1 MNNIL
6 NKKFIEIASKS
17 GYNSDFIESFMI
29 KKELAPKGFTF
40 RRPALDQLLKKTNK
54 KISDFIKDTY
64 LPKEQKNKFAQISK
78 ILNPKKNAPKY
89 YTENDLAFDLSHWFN
104 SFPNG
109 DVLVSPEYFIGNT
122 AEIPVIGSLYGNG
135 QVGLHKGKEIIKI
148 NIHPKYANCHAVVSQ
163 IGSSRGYMRLYIPS
177 KVVGRSADNRFGFA
191 QDKKS
196 KIVWCGYIDPQSN
209 GRYNILDKS
218 YSTGKTYGTLVEN
231 INLSWS
237 AELKAEYYPT
247 FYNN

>member
-17 GYNSDFIESFMI
+17 GYKTDFVERFMI
-29 KKELAPKGFTF
+29 KKELSPKGFTF
-40 RRPALDQLLKKTNK
+40 RRPALDQLLKKNNK

-104 SFPNG
+104 SFLNG
-109 DVLVSPEYFIGNT
+109 DVLVSPEYFIGHT
-122 AEIPVIGSLYGNG
+122 IEIPVVGSLYGNG
-135 QVGLHKGKEIIKI
+135 QVGLHKGKEITKV
-148 NIHPKYANCHAVVSQ
+148 NIHPKYANCHAIESKQ
-163 IGSSRGYMRLYIPS
+163 GSSMGLMRLFIPN
-177 KVVGRSADNRFGFA
+177 KNVDRNANHRFSIS
-191 QDKKS
+191 QDRKS
-196 KIVWCGYIDPQSN
+196 KIIWLGYIEPQSN
-209 GRYNILDKS
+209 GKYNILDRS
-218 YSTGKTYGTLVEN
+218 YSTGKIIGNLIEN
-231 INLSWS
+231 ISLSWS
-237 AELKAEYYPT
+237 SEIKALYYPN

>member
-17 GYNSDFIESFMI
+17 GYKTDFVERFMI
-29 KKELAPKGFTF
+29 KKELAPKTFTF
-40 RRPALDQLLKKTNK
+40 RRPALEVLLKKNNK

-104 SFPNG
+104 SFANG
-109 DVLVSPEYFIGNT
+109 DILVSPEYFVGNNVQ
-122 AEIPVIGSLYGNG
+122 ISVIGSLYGNG
-135 QVGLHKGKEIIKI
+135 QVGLHKAKEINKV
-148 NIHPKYANCHAVVSQ
+148 NIHPKYGNCQAVVSQ
-163 IGSSRGYMRLYIPS
+163 IGSSRGFMRLFLPS
-177 KVVGRSADNRFGFA
+177 KNVDRLADNIFGFA

-196 KIVWCGYIDPQSN
+196 KIIWFGYIEPQSN
-209 GRYNILDKS
+209 GKYNILDKS
-218 YSTGKTYGTLVEN
+218 YSTGKTYGILAEN

>member
-17 GYNSDFIESFMI
+17 GYKTDFVERFMI
-29 KKELAPKGFTF
+29 KKELAPKTFTF
-40 RRPALDQLLKKTNK
+40 RRPALEVLLKKNNK

-104 SFPNG
+104 SFANG
-109 DVLVSPEYFIGNT
+109 DILVSPEYFVGNNVQ
-122 AEIPVIGSLYGNG
+122 ISVIGSLYGNG
-135 QVGLHKGKEIIKI
+135 QVGLHKAKEINKV
-148 NIHPKYANCHAVVSQ
+148 NIHPIYGNCQAVVSQ
-163 IGSSRGYMRLYIPS
+163 IGSSRGFMRLFLPS
-177 KVVGRSADNRFGFA
+177 KNVDRLADNRFGFA

-196 KIVWCGYIDPQSN
+196 KIIWFGFIEPQSN
-209 GRYNILDKS
+209 GKYNILDKS
-218 YSTGKTYGTLVEN
+218 YSTGKTYGILAEN

>member
-17 GYNSDFIESFMI
+17 GYKTDFVERFMI
-29 KKELAPKGFTF
+29 KKELAPKTFTF
-40 RRPALDQLLKKTNK
+40 RRPALEVLLKKNNK

-104 SFPNG
+104 SFANG
-109 DVLVSPEYFIGNT
+109 DILVSPEYFVGNNVQ
-122 AEIPVIGSLYGNG
+122 ISVIGSLYGNG
-135 QVGLHKGKEIIKI
+135 QVGLHKAKEINKV
-148 NIHPKYANCHAVVSQ
+148 NIHPKYGNCQAVVSQ
-163 IGSSRGYMRLYIPS
+163 IGSSRGFMRLFLPS
-177 KVVGRSADNRFGFA
+177 KNVDRLADNRFGFA

-196 KIVWCGYIDPQSN
+196 KIIWFGFIEPQSN
-209 GRYNILDKS
+209 GKYNILDKS
-218 YSTGKTYGTLVEN
+218 YSTGKTYGILSEN

>member
-6 NKKFIEIASKS
+6 NKKIIEIATKS
-17 GYNSDFIESFMI
+17 GYNPDFVESYMI
-29 KKELAPKGFTF
+29 KKELTAKGFTF
-40 RRPALDQLLKKTNK
+40 RRSALDNLLKKNSK

-78 ILNPKKNAPKY
+78 ILNPKKDAPKY

-122 AEIPVIGSLYGNG
+122 NEISVIGSLYGNG
-135 QVGLHKGKEIIKI
+135 QVGLHKGKEITKI
-148 NIHPKYANCHAVVSQ
+148 NTHPKYANCHAIESQ
-163 IGSSRGYMRLYIPS
+163 IASSRGYMRLFVPS
-177 KVVGRSADNRFGFA
+177 KTISHAANNRFGFA
-191 QDKKS
+191 QDRKS
-196 KIVWCGYIDPQSN
+196 KIIWCGYIEPQSN
-209 GRYNILDKS
+209 GKFNILDKS
-218 YSTGKTYGTLVEN
+218 YSTGKTYGISVEN
-231 INLSWS
+231 ISLSWS
-237 AELKAEYYPT
+237 AEIKAEYYPT

>member
-17 GYNSDFIESFMI
+17 GYKTDFVERFMI
-29 KKELAPKGFTF
+29 KKELAPKTFTF
-40 RRPALDQLLKKTNK
+40 RRPALEVLLKKNNK

-64 LPKEQKNKFAQISK
+64 LPKKQKNKFAQISK

-104 SFPNG
+104 SFANG
-109 DVLVSPEYFIGNT
+109 DILVSPEYFVGDNVQIS
-122 AEIPVIGSLYGNG
+122 VIGSLYGNG
-135 QVGLHKGKEIIKI
+135 QVGLHKGKEINKI
-148 NIHPKYANCHAVVSQ
+148 NIHPKYGNCQAVVSQ
-163 IGSSRGYMRLYIPS
+163 IGSSRGFMRLFLPS
-177 KVVGRSADNRFGFA
+177 KNVDRLADNRFGFA

-196 KIVWCGYIDPQSN
+196 KIIWFGFIEPQSN
-209 GRYNILDKS
+209 GKYNILDKS
-218 YSTGKTYGTLVEN
+218 YSTGKTYGILAEN

>member
-17 GYNSDFIESFMI
+17 GYKTDFVERFMI
-29 KKELAPKGFTF
+29 KKELAPKTFTF
-40 RRPALDQLLKKTNK
+40 RRPALEVLLKKNNK

-104 SFPNG
+104 SFANG
-109 DVLVSPEYFIGNT
+109 DILVSPEYFVGNNVQ
-122 AEIPVIGSLYGNG
+122 ISVIGSLYGNG
-135 QVGLHKGKEIIKI
+135 QVGLHKAKEINKI
-148 NIHPKYANCHAVVSQ
+148 NIHPKYGNCQAVVSQ
-163 IGSSRGYMRLYIPS
+163 IGSSRGFMRLFLPS
-177 KVVGRSADNRFGFA
+177 KNVDRLADNRFGFA

-196 KIVWCGYIDPQSN
+196 KIIWFGFIEPQSN
-209 GRYNILDKS
+209 GKYNILDKS
-218 YSTGKTYGTLVEN
+218 YSTGKTYGILAEN

>member
-6 NKKFIEIASKS
+6 NKKIIEIATKS
-17 GYNSDFIESFMI
+17 GYKSEFVESYMI
-29 KKELAPKGFTF
+29 KKELTAKGFTF
-40 RRPALDQLLKKTNK
+40 RRSALDNLLKKNSK

-78 ILNPKKNAPKY
+78 ILNPKKDAPKY

-109 DVLVSPEYFIGNT
+109 DVLVSPEFFVGDT
-122 AEIPVIGSLYGNG
+122 KEISVIGSLYGNG
-135 QVGLHKGKEIIKI
+135 QVGLHKGKEITKI
-148 NIHPKYANCHAVVSQ
+148 NIHPKYANCHAIESQ
-163 IGSSRGYMRLYIPS
+163 IASSRGYIRLFVPS
-177 KVVGRSADNRFGFA
+177 KTISHSANNRFGFA

-196 KIVWCGYIDPQSN
+196 KIIWFGYIEPKSN
-209 GRYNILDKS
+209 GKFNILDKS

-237 AELKAEYYPT
+237 SELKAEYYPT

>member
-6 NKKFIEIASKS
+6 NKKIIEIATKS
-17 GYNSDFIESFMI
+17 GYKSEFVESYMI
-29 KKELAPKGFTF
+29 KKELTAKGFTF
-40 RRPALDQLLKKTNK
+40 RRSALDNLLKKNSK

-78 ILNPKKNAPKY
+78 ILNPKKDAPKY

-122 AEIPVIGSLYGNG
+122 IQIPVVGSLYGNG
-135 QVGLHKGKEIIKI
+135 QVGLHKGKEITKI
-148 NIHPKYANCHAVVSQ
+148 NIHPKYANCHAIESQ
-163 IGSSRGYMRLYIPS
+163 IASSRGYIRLFVPS
-177 KVVGRSADNRFGFA
+177 KTISHSANNRFGFA

-196 KIVWCGYIDPQSN
+196 KIIWCGYIEPKSN
-209 GRYNILDKS
+209 GKFNILDKS

-237 AELKAEYYPT
+237 SELKAEYYPT